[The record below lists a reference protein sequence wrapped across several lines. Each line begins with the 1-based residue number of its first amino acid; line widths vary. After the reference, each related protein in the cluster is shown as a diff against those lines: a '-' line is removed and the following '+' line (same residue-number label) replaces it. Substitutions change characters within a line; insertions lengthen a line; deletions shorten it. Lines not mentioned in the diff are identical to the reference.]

1 MSRRDIDRIAP
12 TRRPDAAPAGT
23 QRWRELLF
31 LHWSFSIAEVRRLVP
46 EPLAIDA
53 WDGRA
58 WVGLV
63 PFAMKNIRSSWMPKS
78 TGLDFLET
86 NVRTYVH
93 HDGVPGV
100 YFFSLE
106 ASSWLA
112 VKAARL
118 VWGLPYFHASMDSS
132 RERERFSYDSKR
144 RGHGGASLGVE
155 WEVGDLLGPSVP
167 GTFEH
172 FLLERYVLFSFS
184 RKMQLRRGQVH
195 HAPYPAQRATVK
207 RLEQTL
213 VASAGLELASAR
225 APEVV
230 HYAEGVDVEVFGP
243 WPADGDGGR
252 GR

>member
-1 MSRRDIDRIAP
+1 MTKLDRIAP
-12 TRRPDAAPAGT
+12 TRRPDNAPSGT

-31 LHWSFSIAEVRRLVP
+31 LHWSFPVEQLRRVVP

-63 PFAMKNIRSSWMPKS
+63 PFLMKDTRTSWMPRRL
-78 TGLDFLET
+78 GLDFHET
-86 NVRTYVH
+86 NLRTYVD

-112 VKAARL
+112 VRAARIGF
-118 VWGLPYFHASMDSS
+118 GLPYFHAEMDST
-132 RERERFSYDSKR
+132 REGDRFSYRSTR
-144 RGHGGASLGVE
+144 RGAPNASLRAQ
-155 WEVGDLLGPSVP
+155 WELGAMLGPSAP
-167 GTFEH
+167 DTFEH

-184 RKMQLRRGQVH
+184 RSKKLMRAQVH
-195 HAPYPAQRATVK
+195 HRPYPAQRASVTS
-207 RLEQTL
+207 LEQGL
-213 VASAGLELASAR
+213 VAAAGLDLARSTP
-225 APEVV
+225 PEAI

-243 WPADGDGGR
+243 WKVE
-252 GR
+252 